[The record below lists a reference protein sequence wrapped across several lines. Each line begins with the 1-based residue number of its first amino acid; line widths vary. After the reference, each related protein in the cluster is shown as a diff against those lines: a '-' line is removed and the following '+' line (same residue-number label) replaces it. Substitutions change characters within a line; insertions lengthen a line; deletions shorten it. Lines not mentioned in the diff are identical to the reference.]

1 MNTERLD
8 MLMRDQKLT
17 DDTKAPIQSVGMHRR
32 TSSGM
37 LTAQLPI
44 PGCQKSPIYNQL
56 LNYSQEQQRK
66 SMLQHFKIPANYSG
80 FDADRVYN
88 QNLISFALCVRRST

>member
-44 PGCQKSPIYNQL
+44 PEISHL
-56 LNYSQEQQRK
+56 LSTPK
-66 SMLQHFKIPANYSG
+66 LF
-80 FDADRVYN
+80 
-88 QNLISFALCVRRST
+88 RRTAEEINVATF